1 MTKAFISIFFL
12 FAITTVGYAQN
23 TVTSRMKVKGYFDND
38 NHKDKLTYK
47 YKTVVSEDE
56 SGDLDDLTKS
66 AEVDGKIKL
75 SGGTTLTSLIQ
86 LNSRAEE

>member
-38 NHKDKLTYK
+38 NHKDKLT
-47 YKTVVSEDE
+47 
-56 SGDLDDLTKS
+56 
-66 AEVDGKIKL
+66 
-75 SGGTTLTSLIQ
+75 
-86 LNSRAEE
+86 